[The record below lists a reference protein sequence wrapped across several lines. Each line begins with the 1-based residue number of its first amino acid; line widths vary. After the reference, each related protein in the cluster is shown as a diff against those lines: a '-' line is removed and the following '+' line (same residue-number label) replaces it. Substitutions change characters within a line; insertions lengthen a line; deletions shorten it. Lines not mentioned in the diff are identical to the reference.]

1 MTSVPSE
8 NILKLRAL
16 TEQMCLQ
23 APDNDYKE
31 VVLQLREIIDICKEE
46 IENTKNTKT
55 KIKCYE
61 TMCFSMAN
69 ILNNIKTF

>member
-23 APDNDYKE
+23 GPDDDYKQ
-31 VVLQLREIIDICKEE
+31 VVSQLKEIIDICREE

>member
-16 TEQMCLQ
+16 TEQMCLH

-31 VVLQLREIIDICKEE
+31 VVSQLKEIIEICKDE
-46 IENTKNTKT
+46 IQNTKNSF
-55 KIKCYE
+55 E
-61 TMCFSMAN
+61 
-69 ILNNIKTF
+69 